1 MSKTKRGG
9 QTYAIDMTAEQ
20 IKLLRGLHLR
30 VLMTWTHNSVA
41 VFLENGEV
49 KRIPLWECWF
59 CGYGS
64 YESSD
69 AIPHGKDCIVTLA
82 EREYVAEREYAGL
95 NTQFDE
101 VERSIKPP
109 AERN

>member
-1 MSKTKRGG
+1 MSKTKQSE
-9 QTYAIDMTAEQ
+9 QTYAINVTEEQ
-20 IKLLRGLHLR
+20 IKLVRGLHLR

-82 EREYVAEREYAGL
+82 EREY
-95 NTQFDE
+95 
-101 VERSIKPP
+101 

>member
-1 MSKTKRGG
+1 MSKTKQSE
-9 QTYAIDMTAEQ
+9 QTYAINVTEEQ
-20 IKLLRGLHLR
+20 IKLVRGLHLR

-82 EREYVAEREYAGL
+82 EREYAGL